1 MSDAAPPSLNL
12 AKSPPLDLPMRHFA
26 AAAASFWIFAAAF
39 ALGTDRFLGF
49 DFSARWVLGLVH
61 LLTLG
66 WITMTIFGAICQLS
80 AVLWETPLA
89 WPQAARWAWWAFV
102 AGLAGFVGELWMD
115 GGRYWVPAVLLVGAI
130 GVYLACF
137 ARTMIVAPRLD
148 WTARHLA
155 VSISVLAAVITLGL
169 MLAWDRQRGV
179 LFHDPHGALIA
190 HIHLALVG
198 WVSVTIVGVS
208 YRLVSMFALAHVD
221 SKTPGRLALA
231 LALAGL
237 AGLTLDGLFFGRR
250 LLPLWAGLLAAA
262 YAAYAWQMR
271 RIFSARNRR
280 IDPAL
285 AHTLLALAGGAAWA
299 ALGLGLAFGL
309 LPDDTNVLCAYL
321 YAALVGWATPFI
333 LGQVHKIV
341 PFLVWLHLFGS
352 RRWTAGSPPP
362 KMTELA
368 SEKLAW
374 AEFCA
379 MVPAVALGIAG
390 FLAESEPLLR
400 AGALCLLTAA
410 TLYAVNTGLSLSF
423 LVREGA
429 WNKASA
435 SR

>member
-1 MSDAAPPSLNL
+1 MSVAAPPPLNL

-26 AAAASFWIFAAAF
+26 AAAVAFWIFAAAF
-39 ALGTDRFLGF
+39 ALGTNRFLGF
-49 DFSARWVLGLVH
+49 DFEAKWVLGLVH

-80 AVLWETPLA
+80 PVLWETPLA
-89 WPQAARWAWWAFV
+89 WPQAARWAWWAFML
-102 AGLAGFVGELWMD
+102 GLSGFVGELWT
-115 GGRYWVPAVLLVGAI
+115 GGDRYWIPAVLLVVAI
-130 GVYLACF
+130 GAYLACF
-137 ARTMIVAPRLD
+137 ARTMIIAPRLD

-155 VSISVLAAVITLGL
+155 VSISFLAAVITLGL

-179 LFHDPHGALIA
+179 LFRDPRGALIA

-198 WVSVTIVGVS
+198 WVSLTIVGVS

-237 AGLTLDGLFFGRR
+237 VGLALDGLFFGRR
-250 LLPLWAGLLAAA
+250 LLPLWACLLAAA

-285 AHTLLALAGGAAWA
+285 AHTLLALAGGAAWV

-309 LPDDTNVLCAYL
+309 LPDDTNVLAAYV

-341 PFLVWLHLFGS
+341 PFLVWLHLFGN
-352 RRWTAGSPPP
+352 RPWTAKSPPP

-374 AEFCA
+374 AEFSA
-379 MVPAVALGIAG
+379 MAPAVALGIAG
-390 FLAESEPLLR
+390 FLKESEPLLR
-400 AGALCLLTAA
+400 AGALFLLAAA
-410 TLYAVNTGLSLSF
+410 TFHAVNTGLSLSF
-423 LVREGA
+423 LYREGA
-429 WNKASA
+429 WNKANE

>member
-1 MSDAAPPSLNL
+1 MSVAAPPPLNL

-26 AAAASFWIFAAAF
+26 AAAVAFWIFAAAF
-39 ALGTDRFLGF
+39 ALGTNRFLGF
-49 DFSARWVLGLVH
+49 DFSAKWVLGLVH

-80 AVLWETPLA
+80 PVLWETPLA
-89 WPQAARWAWWAFV
+89 WPQAARWAWWAFIL
-102 AGLAGFVGELWMD
+102 GLSGFVGELWT
-115 GGRYWVPAVLLVGAI
+115 GGSRYWIPAVLLVGSI
-130 GVYLACF
+130 GTYLACF
-137 ARTMIVAPRLD
+137 VRTMIVAPRLD

-155 VSISVLAAVITLGL
+155 VSISFLAAVITLGL

-179 LFHDPHGALIA
+179 LFHDPRGALIA

-198 WVSVTIVGVS
+198 WVSLTIVGVS

-221 SKTPGRLALA
+221 TKTPGRLALA

-237 AGLTLDGLFFGRR
+237 AGLALDGLFFGRR
-250 LLPLWAGLLAAA
+250 LMPLWAGLLAAA

-271 RIFSARNRR
+271 RIFSARHRR

-299 ALGLGLAFGL
+299 ALGVGLAFGL
-309 LPDDTNVLCAYL
+309 LPDDTNVLAAYV

-341 PFLVWLHLFGS
+341 PFLVWLHLFGN
-352 RRWTAGSPPP
+352 RPWTAKNPPP

-374 AEFCA
+374 AEFTA
-379 MVPAVALGIAG
+379 MAPAAALGIAG
-390 FLAESEPLLR
+390 FLKESEPLLR
-400 AGALCLLTAA
+400 AGALFLLAAA
-410 TLYAVNTGLSLSF
+410 TLHAVNTGLSLSF
-423 LVREGA
+423 LFREGA
-429 WNKASA
+429 WKETSA
-435 SR
+435 PR